1 MRLRVFL
8 CLCRG
13 LSVVFVCFRLFVNG
27 RLVGGLCVVMSV
39 FDLLFVCRFTRR
51 LLCKGVMYLSNIYVS
66 SISSN
71 GKYSCIIIVYKLCLC
86 ECTKVCET
94 MRRA

>member
-1 MRLRVFL
+1 MSLL
-8 CLCRG
+8 CLYSIFCSFVG
-13 LSVVFVCFRLFVNG
+13 LHVDFWRCS
-27 RLVGGLCVVMSV
+27 
-39 FDLLFVCRFTRR
+39 T
-51 LLCKGVMYLSNIYVS
+51 CKGVMYLSNIYVS

>member
-27 RLVGGLCVVMSV
+27 RLVGGLCVVVMSV

-51 LLCKGVMYLSNIYVS
+51 LLAMFYVQRCHVLIKYLCK
-66 SISSN
+66 
-71 GKYSCIIIVYKLCLC
+71 
-86 ECTKVCET
+86 
-94 MRRA
+94 